1 MTVSGQL
8 KFSSFSGLA
17 VLGVTIPLLIW
28 SLVDLG
34 KTRADELLVSN
45 LRAKIYE
52 RIALR
57 DEYLVTNGAT
67 PLRQWHETRDQIA
80 LLMRQARLQLTLPEE
95 QALLDGM
102 QPCFLATVELFEQ
115 VHLNRNQ
122 LKSGNVSLLHASELE
137 VRLVSQLF
145 IQADQ
150 LYAISLSLRDKVR
163 DKADSN
169 FRRAALLLVLL
180 LVVLAAITIT
190 NSLLVYRVTS
200 RGIRRLTDGTS
211 ALAAGDLARRLPV
224 TGSDEFAQLSC
235 HFNEMA
241 ERLQTS
247 YVALEEEIVE
257 RKRAEAD
264 ILRLNAELVEGTRQ
278 LESANR
284 QMEVAN
290 KELEAFSYTV
300 SHDLRAPLRH
310 LSGFVDLLI
319 NRNSS
324 GLDAKSRHYLEVI
337 AGAARTMGILIDD
350 LLAFAR
356 MGRTEM
362 MNTPV
367 NLDSMITALREEL
380 QPSLA
385 GREISWDVDRLPMVT
400 GDPELLKLVLANLID
415 NALKYTRNRPQARI
429 AITADT
435 AGDEVIFSVRDNG
448 VGFDMKYQDKLF
460 GLFQRL
466 HHANEFEGT
475 GVGLASVRRII
486 QRHGGR
492 VWAEGAV
499 GEGAAFYFTLPI
511 REENGHELPGKTD
524 PAGGGQP

>member
-1 MTVSGQL
+1 
-8 KFSSFSGLA
+8 
-17 VLGVTIPLLIW
+17 
-28 SLVDLG
+28 
-34 KTRADELLVSN
+34 
-45 LRAKIYE
+45 
-52 RIALR
+52 
-57 DEYLVTNGAT
+57 
-67 PLRQWHETRDQIA
+67 
-80 LLMRQARLQLTLPEE
+80 
-95 QALLDGM
+95 
-102 QPCFLATVELFEQ
+102 
-115 VHLNRNQ
+115 
-122 LKSGNVSLLHASELE
+122 
-137 VRLVSQLF
+137 
-145 IQADQ
+145 
-150 LYAISLSLRDKVR
+150 
-163 DKADSN
+163 
-169 FRRAALLLVLL
+169 
-180 LVVLAAITIT
+180 
-190 NSLLVYRVTS
+190 
-200 RGIRRLTDGTS
+200 
-211 ALAAGDLARRLPV
+211 
-224 TGSDEFAQLSC
+224 
-235 HFNEMA
+235 MA